1 MRVFGHSHA
10 PESKKSKM
18 SRFFRTIQEASHHG
32 QLADLSSSWES
43 ASGSEAAAAAAVL
56 AKEPETAVEEP
67 LAPAHAAPWPVEDV
81 EMLTPQNS
89 VSSGSIGISAQIAI
103 DPKAP
108 LLSRAIEPYV
118 LEYYRRLRTKIIQH
132 QAVKPFR
139 SLIVTSPNPQ
149 EGKTVTT
156 LNLGLIFAMLPNFEV
171 LIVDGDLRRGSLSKW
186 LGADSR
192 PGLGNLIDGSANIGD
207 VILKSDKLPV
217 RFMVRGN
224 SKTSAA
230 ELLHSPQL
238 GKQMRSITEHF
249 PLVLVDSP
257 PVNMITD
264 TQLLA
269 ASCDAVMLVAR
280 AFVTTRKSLEKTA
293 ADLQTFRV
301 IGTVLNGS
309 APLGPRRYRG
319 YY

>member
-1 MRVFGHSHA
+1 
-10 PESKKSKM
+10 M
-18 SRFFRTIQEASHHG
+18 SRFFRTVQEASRHG
-32 QLADLSSSWES
+32 QLTDLSSAWDNPAATPEE
-43 ASGSEAAAAAAVL
+43 AEALLEREPEAVVAEQTLGAGMDEAWPLSEA
-56 AKEPETAVEEP
+56 EP
-67 LAPAHAAPWPVEDV
+67 LLHTNGSAD
-81 EMLTPQNS
+81 
-89 VSSGSIGISAQIAI
+89 SSLGIPTQIAI
-103 DPKAP
+103 DGKTP
-108 LLSRAIEPYV
+108 LLSRALEPYV

-171 LIVDGDLRRGSLSKW
+171 LIIDGDLRRGSLSKW

-192 PGLGNLIDGSANIGD
+192 PGLGNLIDGSANIED
-207 VILKSDKLPV
+207 VILKSDKLPMK
-217 RFMVRGN
+217 FMVRGN

-230 ELLHSPQL
+230 EVLHSPQL
-238 GKQMRSITEHF
+238 GKQMRRVTEHF

-257 PVNMITD
+257 PVNLITD

-269 ASCDAVMLVAR
+269 ASCDAVLLVAR
-280 AFVTTRKSLEKTA
+280 AFVTTRKSLERTA

-309 APLGPRRYRG
+309 APAGPRRYRG

>member
-1 MRVFGHSHA
+1 
-10 PESKKSKM
+10 M
-18 SRFFRTIQEASHHG
+18 SRFFRTVQEASRHG
-32 QLADLSSSWES
+32 QLADLSSVWDNSTAAPE
-43 ASGSEAAAAAAVL
+43 EAAAEL
-56 AKEPETAVEEP
+56 LEKEPETLVEEP
-67 LAPAHAAPWPVEDV
+67 MAPELGASWPLAETSLLP
-81 EMLTPQNS
+81 PQNGALGTS
-89 VSSGSIGISAQIAI
+89 LGIPTQIAI
-103 DPKAP
+103 DGKAP
-108 LLSRAIEPYV
+108 LLSRALEPYV

-186 LGADSR
+186 LGVDSK
-192 PGLGNLIDGSANIGD
+192 PGLGNLIDGTAKMED
-207 VILKSDKLPV
+207 VILKSDKLPL

-257 PVNMITD
+257 PVNLITD

-269 ASCDAVMLVAR
+269 ASCDAVLLVAR

-293 ADLQTFRV
+293 ADLQSFRV

-309 APLGPRRYRG
+309 SPQGPRRYRG